1 MPNEYT
7 GKTDVGPEVPEP
19 TARKEIFPPLKL
31 RRNSSPD
38 FYSKKRLMASM
49 SQDGAGLTACVS
61 IAAGQPFDE
70 QGGNMARRRFQKGRL
85 FLRGVRTP
93 QWVGRWREDTITPDG
108 SVTRVEKSVVLGTK
122 AELPTRRLA
131 ARRLELILSR
141 INAPGYRPVRVATLA
156 AFAER
161 WRLEVLA
168 QRKPSTRRAAESH
181 LKVHILPE
189 LGGMKLD
196 QIGRENQQIFATHL
210 SRKVSRKTVLNVLG
224 TLSSILSKA
233 KEWGYICEGV
243 EFGKLVL
250 PEASIGFTARFFSA
264 DQARQIIEA
273 APEPFSTMF
282 GVLAMTGIR
291 AGELLGLQV
300 DDLDFDRRLIFIRRS
315 AWYGRIQTLKSKASQ
330 GTLPMPQPLAA
341 MLMSYLA
348 TWKPNPGRLLFAN
361 QIGRPM
367 SANKVVQ
374 RKLWPI
380 LDALKIP
387 RCGLHAFRHTH
398 SSLLVEG
405 GAPVSVAQAQL
416 RHADPKITLGIYSHV
431 LGDSQRKAVEKVA
444 AILRPNAPKL
454 KPDGEWIQ

>member
-1 MPNEYT
+1 
-7 GKTDVGPEVPEP
+7 
-19 TARKEIFPPLKL
+19 
-31 RRNSSPD
+31 
-38 FYSKKRLMASM
+38 
-49 SQDGAGLTACVS
+49 
-61 IAAGQPFDE
+61 
-70 QGGNMARRRFQKGRL
+70 MARRRFQRGRL
-85 FLRGVRTP
+85 FLSGKRTP
-93 QWVGRWREDTITPDG
+93 QWIGRWREDVITPDG
-108 SVTRVEKSVVLGTK
+108 SVRRIEKSTILGTK

-131 ARRLELILSR
+131 TRRLEVLLAR
-141 INAPGYRPVRVATLA
+141 VNAPGYRPVRIATLN

-168 QRKPSTRRAAESH
+168 QHKPSSRHAAESH

-189 LGGMKLD
+189 LGEMNLD
-196 QIGRENQQIFATHL
+196 QIGRENQQVFATRL
-210 SRKVSRKTVLNVLG
+210 SKKVSRKTVMNVLG
-224 TLSSILSKA
+224 TLSSMLNKA
-233 KEWGYICEGV
+233 REWGYVCEAV
-243 EFGKLVL
+243 EFDKLAL
-250 PEASIGFTARFFSA
+250 PEASIGTAPRFFSA
-264 DQARQIIEA
+264 DEARRIIEA

-282 GVLAMTGIR
+282 ATLAMTGIR

-300 DDLDFDRRLIFIRRS
+300 DDVDFERRLIFIRRS
-315 AWYGRIQTLKSKASQ
+315 SWYGRIQTLKSKASQ
-330 GTLPMPQPLAA
+330 GALPMPEPLGE
-341 MLMSYLA
+341 MLVSYLK
-348 TWKPNPGRLLFAN
+348 TWKPNAQRLLFAN

-416 RHADPKITLGIYSHV
+416 RHADPRITLGIYSHV
-431 LGDSQRKAVEKVA
+431 VGNSQRDAVEKLA

-454 KPDGEWIQ
+454 GPDGEWIQ